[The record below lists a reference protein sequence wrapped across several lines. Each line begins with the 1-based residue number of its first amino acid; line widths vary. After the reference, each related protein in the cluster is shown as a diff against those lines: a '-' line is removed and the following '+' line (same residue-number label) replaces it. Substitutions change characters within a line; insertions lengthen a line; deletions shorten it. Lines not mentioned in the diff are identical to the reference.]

1 MCVNA
6 ERDTHVTDFKAVSLY
21 QEREYIDYIILISAF
36 NPTGR
41 EKHLD
46 YCWNFVRITE
56 VVFIPSVAQKV

>member
-1 MCVNA
+1 MTRHTVCVNA

-21 QEREYIDYIILISAF
+21 QEREYIDHIILISAF

-46 YCWNFVRITE
+46 YC
-56 VVFIPSVAQKV
+56 